1 MMTASRRR
9 SNAASLG
16 AIRAPLRQIALLF
29 MVYDDG
35 GGGAI
40 APPLSNAFGVT
51 IVVR

>member
-1 MMTASRRR
+1 
-9 SNAASLG
+9 
-16 AIRAPLRQIALLF
+16 
-29 MVYDDG
+29 MVYDG

>member
-29 MVYDDG
+29 MVYDG

>member
-1 MMTASRRR
+1 
-9 SNAASLG
+9 
-16 AIRAPLRQIALLF
+16 